1 MTLPQVALD
10 RVAPRLPSED
20 RGSAGRLAGA
30 VSGLLAAA
38 TAIAVGHLVAVV
50 IAPAASPLLAVG
62 STFIDL
68 TPEWLKSFAIR
79 TFGSNDKVAL
89 LAGIAGVLAVVAVG
103 IGLLG
108 RRRLG
113 LAVVAI
119 GGFGLVGGVAALVRP
134 GGSLISLVPAIAG
147 SVSAMVVLIVLE
159 RAAAGQHDAQPMP
172 ATEGGAIRGSRRGF
186 LAAAAATGVLI
197 AVSGG
202 LGVLV
207 TARRSG
213 GVAGAGGPAIP
224 APLEPA
230 AAVPAGADLAL
241 DGVSSFITA
250 NDAFYRVDTALQVP
264 AIAPDDWRLRIHGMV
279 DREVTLTLADLL
291 AYPVIERDITLTC
304 VSNTVGGDYVGNAR
318 WIGVPLATVLEQ
330 AGVQAGAS
338 QIVSRS
344 IDGMSI
350 GTPTAVALDGRDAML
365 AVAMNGETL
374 PAVHGYPVRLIVPG
388 LYGYVSATK
397 WLVELELTTFDAFD
411 PYWVERGWAKEGPI
425 KTMARIDSPKP
436 FGRVAP
442 GKVAIAGVA
451 WAQHRGID
459 RVEVRVDG
467 GPWQAARLAAIDT
480 IDTWRQW
487 VLEWDAPSGNHTIEA
502 RATDATGETQTDA
515 RAEPFPD
522 GATGWHSVVM
532 TVT

>member
-1 MTLPQVALD
+1 MTLLHVAPD

-20 RGSAGRLAGA
+20 GGSAGRLAGA

-38 TAIAVGHLVAVV
+38 TAIAVGHLVAVL

-79 TFGSNDKVAL
+79 TFGSNDKIAL

-147 SVSAMVVLIVLE
+147 SVSAMVVLVVLE
-159 RAAAGQHDAQPMP
+159 RAAAGQRDARPMQ
-172 ATEGGAIRGSRRGF
+172 ATESGAIRGSRRGF

-207 TARRSG
+207 TARRSA
-213 GVAGAGGPAIP
+213 GVAAAGGPAIP

-241 DGVSSFITA
+241 DGVSSFITP

-291 AYPVIERDITLTC
+291 AYPADRARHHADVRLQHGRRGLRRQRALDRGPAGHGPGAGRRPGRCRPDRLPLHRRHVDRHADRGRPGRSRRDAGRGDERR
-304 VSNTVGGDYVGNAR
+304 A
-318 WIGVPLATVLEQ
+318 A
-330 AGVQAGAS
+330 AGRPRL
-338 QIVSRS
+338 SRS
-344 IDGMSI
+344 G
-350 GTPTAVALDGRDAML
+350 
-365 AVAMNGETL
+365 
-374 PAVHGYPVRLIVPG
+374 
-388 LYGYVSATK
+388 
-397 WLVELELTTFDAFD
+397 
-411 PYWVERGWAKEGPI
+411 
-425 KTMARIDSPKP
+425 
-436 FGRVAP
+436 
-442 GKVAIAGVA
+442 
-451 WAQHRGID
+451 
-459 RVEVRVDG
+459 
-467 GPWQAARLAAIDT
+467 
-480 IDTWRQW
+480 
-487 VLEWDAPSGNHTIEA
+487 
-502 RATDATGETQTDA
+502 
-515 RAEPFPD
+515 
-522 GATGWHSVVM
+522 
-532 TVT
+532 